1 MVWQNDGMKK
11 LILSGILIS
20 LCSVLFAQKRPSRES
35 MRRLVAED
43 LEFSVKQYK
52 SLMRILPAGKMPK
65 TYDAKADTL
74 ATSDSD
80 WWCSG
85 FYPGT
90 LWYLYEYSSDAAI
103 KREAETRMAIIK
115 HEATDSSNHDLG
127 FKIFCSFGNAYRV
140 TGRQEYKQTVLTA
153 AKSLA
158 SRYHPSI
165 RSIQSWDSSAMYRC
179 PVIIDNL
186 MNLELLEW
194 TSKNGGAKQFGD
206 IAVNHANTTLKN
218 HFRPDY
224 SSFHLVDYDLSTGKV
239 MRRIT
244 RQGAADSSAWS
255 RGQAWGLYGYTMMY
269 RFTKNTRYLSQ
280 AAHIAKFILDH
291 PRLPS
296 DKIPY
301 WDFDAPGIPNTY
313 RDASA
318 AAVMASAFLELGKYT
333 KGQSRIP
340 YIATA
345 EKIIQVLSSPA
356 YLAKLGTNGG
366 FLLKHSVGA
375 LPFKSEVDVP
385 LTYADYYF
393 VEALIRY
400 KNWYLKE
407 PGKI

>member
-1 MVWQNDGMKK
+1 MKK
-11 LILSGILIS
+11 IILSGILIS
-20 LCSVLFAQKRPSRES
+20 FCAVLFAQKRTPVES
-35 MRRLVAED
+35 MRKLVTGD
-43 LEFSVKQYK
+43 LVFSVKQYK
-52 SLMRILPAGKMPK
+52 SLMNILPTGKMPK
-65 TYDAKADTL
+65 TYDAATNKL
-74 ATSDSD
+74 VTSDAD

-90 LWYLYEYSSDAAI
+90 LWYLYEYSADTVL
-103 KREAETRMAIIK
+103 KREAEQRMAIIK
-115 HEATDSSNHDLG
+115 QEAFNSGNHDLG
-127 FKIFCSFGNAYRV
+127 FKIFCSFGNAYRL
-140 TGRQEYKQTVLTA
+140 TGQEEYKQLVQTA

-158 SRYHPSI
+158 TRYRPSI
-165 RSIQSWDSSAMYRC
+165 KSIQSWDSSAMYKC

-194 TSKNGGAKQFGD
+194 SSKNGGDKQFDD

-224 SSFHLVDYDLSTGKV
+224 SSYHLIDYDLSTGKA
-239 MRRIT
+239 MRKIT

-269 RFTKNTRYLSQ
+269 RFTNDSRYLVQ
-280 AAHIAKFILDH
+280 AKYIARFILTH
-291 PRLPS
+291 PRLPA
-296 DKIPY
+296 DMIPY

-318 AAVMASAFLELGKYT
+318 AAVMASAFLELSRYT
-333 KGQSRIP
+333 GGQSKTL
-340 YIATA
+340 YIVAA
-345 EKIIQVLSSPA
+345 EKIIRTLSSPL
-356 YLAKLGTNGG
+356 YRAKPGTNGG

-375 LPFKSEVDVP
+375 IPFNAEVDVP

-400 KNWYLKE
+400 KKWYL
-407 PGKI
+407 

>member
-1 MVWQNDGMKK
+1 MVWENDGMKK
-11 LILSGILIS
+11 LILTGILIS
-20 LCSVLFAQKRPSRES
+20 LCSVLFAQKRPSQEL
-35 MRRLVAED
+35 MQRLVNKD
-43 LEFSVKQYK
+43 LKFSVQQYK
-52 SLMRILPAGKMPK
+52 SLMRILPSGKMPK
-65 TYDAKADTL
+65 TYDAVADTL
-74 ATSDSD
+74 VTSDSD

-103 KREAETRMAIIK
+103 KREAENRMEIIK
-115 HEATDSSNHDLG
+115 QAASDSGNHDLG
-127 FKIFCSFGNAYRV
+127 FKIFCSFGNAYHI
-140 TGRQEYKQTVLTA
+140 TGQPEYKQTVLTA

-158 SRYHPSI
+158 SRYRPSI
-165 RSIQSWDSSAMYRC
+165 KSIQSWDSSAMYRC

-194 TSKNGGAKQFGD
+194 SSKNGGGIGFGE
-206 IAVNHANTTLKN
+206 IAVNHANTTMKN

-224 SSFHLVDYDLSTGKV
+224 SSYHLIDYNLSTGKV
-239 MRRIT
+239 MRKIT

-280 AAHIAKFILDH
+280 AKHIAKFILYH
-291 PRLPS
+291 PHLPA

-333 KGQSRIP
+333 KGQSRIE

-345 EKIIQVLSSPA
+345 EKIIQVLSSPV

-400 KNWYLKE
+400 KNWYLKGA
-407 PGKI
+407 GKI

>member
-1 MVWQNDGMKK
+1 M
-11 LILSGILIS
+11 
-20 LCSVLFAQKRPSRES
+20 LFAQKRPSQEL
-35 MRRLVAED
+35 MQRLVNKD
-43 LEFSVKQYK
+43 LKFSVQQYK
-52 SLMRILPAGKMPK
+52 SLMRILPSGKMPK
-65 TYDAKADTL
+65 TYDAVADTL
-74 ATSDSD
+74 VTSDSD

-103 KREAETRMAIIK
+103 KREAENRMEIIK
-115 HEATDSSNHDLG
+115 QAASDSGNHDLG
-127 FKIFCSFGNAYRV
+127 FKIFCSFGNAYHI
-140 TGRQEYKQTVLTA
+140 TGQPEYKQTVLTA

-158 SRYHPSI
+158 SRYRPSI
-165 RSIQSWDSSAMYRC
+165 KSIQSWDSSAMYRC

-194 TSKNGGAKQFGD
+194 SSKNGGGIGFGE
-206 IAVNHANTTLKN
+206 IAVNHANTTMKN

-224 SSFHLVDYDLSTGKV
+224 SSYHLIDYNLSTGKV
-239 MRRIT
+239 MRKIT

-280 AAHIAKFILDH
+280 AKHIAKFILYH
-291 PRLPS
+291 PHLPA

-333 KGQSRIP
+333 KGQSRIE

-345 EKIIQVLSSPA
+345 EKIIQVLSSPV

-400 KNWYLKE
+400 KNWYLKGA
-407 PGKI
+407 GKI

>member
-1 MVWQNDGMKK
+1 MRK
-11 LILSGILIS
+11 LVTGD
-20 LCSVLFAQKRPSRES
+20 
-35 MRRLVAED
+35 LV
-43 LEFSVKQYK
+43 FSVKQYK
-52 SLMRILPAGKMPK
+52 SLMNILPTGKMPK
-65 TYDAKADTL
+65 TYDAATNKL
-74 ATSDSD
+74 VTSDAD

-90 LWYLYEYSSDAAI
+90 LWYLYEYSADTVL
-103 KREAETRMAIIK
+103 KREAEQRMAIIK
-115 HEATDSSNHDLG
+115 QEAFNSGNHDLG
-127 FKIFCSFGNAYRV
+127 FKIFCSFGNAYRL
-140 TGRQEYKQTVLTA
+140 TGQEEYKQLVQTA

-158 SRYHPSI
+158 TRYRPSI
-165 RSIQSWDSSAMYRC
+165 KSIQSWDSSAMYKC

-194 TSKNGGAKQFGD
+194 SSKNGGDKQFDD

-224 SSFHLVDYDLSTGKV
+224 SSYHLIDYDLSTGKA
-239 MRRIT
+239 MRKIT

-269 RFTKNTRYLSQ
+269 RFTNDSRYLVQ
-280 AAHIAKFILDH
+280 AKYIARFILTH
-291 PRLPS
+291 PRLPA
-296 DKIPY
+296 DMIPY

-318 AAVMASAFLELGKYT
+318 AAVMASAFLELSRYT
-333 KGQSRIP
+333 GGQSKTL
-340 YIATA
+340 YIVAA
-345 EKIIQVLSSPA
+345 EKIIRTLSSPL
-356 YLAKLGTNGG
+356 YRAKPGTNGG

-375 LPFKSEVDVP
+375 IPFNAEVDVP

-400 KNWYLKE
+400 KKWYL
-407 PGKI
+407 

>member
-1 MVWQNDGMKK
+1 MRKI
-11 LILSGILIS
+11 ILSGILLS
-20 LCSVLFAQKRPSRES
+20 LCSVLFAQKRPSREL
-35 MRRLVAED
+35 MRKLVTED
-43 LEFSVKQYK
+43 LVFSVQQYK
-52 SLMRILPAGKMPK
+52 SLMHILPAGKMPK
-65 TYDAKADTL
+65 TYDTATDKL
-74 ATSDSD
+74 LTSDAD

-90 LWYLYEYSSDAAI
+90 LWYLYEYSADTVI
-103 KREAETRMAIIK
+103 KGEAERRMAIIK
-115 HEATDSSNHDLG
+115 EEALNSGNHDLG
-127 FKIFCSFGNAYRV
+127 FKIYCSFGNAYRV
-140 TGRQEYKQTVLTA
+140 TGQQEYKESILIA

-158 SRYHPSI
+158 TRYRPSI
-165 RSIQSWDSSAMYRC
+165 KSIQSWDSSAMYKC

-194 TSKNGGAKQFGD
+194 SSKNGGSKQFGE
-206 IAVNHANTTLKN
+206 IAMNHANTTLKN

-224 SSFHLVDYDLSTGKV
+224 SSFHLIDYKLSTGQV
-239 MRRIT
+239 MRKIT

-269 RFTKNTRYLSQ
+269 RFTKNKRYLLQ
-280 AAHIAKFILDH
+280 AQHIAHFILTH

-296 DKIPY
+296 DMIPY

-318 AAVMASAFLELGKYT
+318 AAIMASAFLELARYT
-333 KGQSRIP
+333 RGHNKIL
-340 YIATA
+340 YIAAA
-345 EKIIQVLSSPA
+345 EKMIQTLSSSF
-356 YLAKLGTNGG
+356 YRAKLGTNGG

-375 LPFKSEVDVP
+375 LPFNAEVDMP

-400 KNWYLKE
+400 KKWYL
-407 PGKI
+407 

>member
-1 MVWQNDGMKK
+1 MKK
-11 LILSGILIS
+11 LILFGISIS
-20 LCSVLFAQKRPSRES
+20 ICSLLFAQKRPSRES
-35 MRRLVAED
+35 MRKLVTED
-43 LEFSVKQYK
+43 LEFSVQQYK
-52 SLMRILPAGKMPK
+52 SLMHILPPGKMPK
-65 TYDAKADTL
+65 TYDAATDKL
-74 ATSDSD
+74 ITSDSE

-90 LWYLYEYSSDAAI
+90 LWYLYEYSSDTVL
-103 KREAETRMAIIK
+103 KREAEKRMAIIK
-115 HEATDSSNHDLG
+115 GEAFNADNHDLG
-127 FKIFCSFGNAYRV
+127 FKIFCSFGNAYRI
-140 TGRQEYKQTVLTA
+140 TGQQKYKETILIA

-158 SRYHPSI
+158 FRYRPAI
-165 RSIQSWDSSAMYRC
+165 KSIQSWDSSAMYKC

-194 TSKNGGAKQFGD
+194 SSKNGGDKQFD
-206 IAVNHANTTLKN
+206 NIAVNHANTTLKN

-224 SSFHLVDYDLSTGKV
+224 SSFHLIDYDLSTGKV

-269 RFTKNTRYLSQ
+269 RFTKNKQYLSQ
-280 AAHIAKFILDH
+280 AKHIAKFILNH
-291 PRLPS
+291 PRLPA

-318 AAVMASAFLELGKYT
+318 AAVLASAFLELGRYT
-333 KGQSRIP
+333 NGRSQVL

-345 EKIIQVLSSPA
+345 EKILQTLSSPL

-366 FLLKHSVGA
+366 FLLNHSVGA

-400 KNWYLKE
+400 KNWYLKGI
-407 PGKI
+407 GKL

>member
-20 LCSVLFAQKRPSRES
+20 LSSVLFAQKRPSRES
-35 MRRLVAED
+35 MRRLVSED

-52 SLMRILPAGKMPK
+52 SLMRILPPGKMPR
-65 TYDAKADTL
+65 TYEAATDSL
-74 ATSDSD
+74 VTSDPD

-90 LWYLYEYSSDAAI
+90 LWYLYEYSSDTI
-103 KREAETRMAIIK
+103 LKREAEKRMAIIK
-115 HEATDSSNHDLG
+115 QEASDSGNHDLG
-127 FKIFCSFGNAYRV
+127 FKIFCSFGNAYRI
-140 TGRQEYKQTVLTA
+140 TRQQKYKETVLTA

-158 SRYHPSI
+158 MRYRPSI
-165 RSIQSWDSSAMYRC
+165 KSIQSWDSSAMYRC

-194 TSKNGGAKQFGD
+194 SSKNGGNKQFGD
-206 IAVNHANTTLKN
+206 FAVNHANTTLKI

-224 SSFHLVDYDLSTGKV
+224 SSYHLIDYDLSTGKV

-269 RFTKNTRYLSQ
+269 RFTKNKKYLLQ
-280 AAHIAKFILDH
+280 AKHIAKFILTH
-291 PRLPS
+291 PRLPA

-301 WDFDAPGIPNTY
+301 WDFDAPGIPDTY

-318 AAVMASAFLELGKYT
+318 AAVMASAFLELGRYT
-333 KGQSRIP
+333 KGQSQIQ
-340 YIATA
+340 YIAAA
-345 EKIIQVLSSPA
+345 EKIIQALSSPA
-356 YLAKLGTNGG
+356 YLAKPGTNGG

-400 KNWYLKE
+400 KNWYLKGT
-407 PGKI
+407 GKV

>member
-1 MVWQNDGMKK
+1 MRKLVND
-11 LILSGILIS
+11 
-20 LCSVLFAQKRPSRES
+20 
-35 MRRLVAED
+35 D
-43 LEFSVKQYK
+43 LKFSVKQYK
-52 SLMRILPAGKMPK
+52 TLMRILPTGKMPK
-65 TYDAKADTL
+65 TYDAAADTL
-74 ATSDSD
+74 VTSDSD

-90 LWYLYEYSSDAAI
+90 LWYLYEYSSDTAI
-103 KREAETRMAIIK
+103 KLEAEKRMEIIK
-115 HEATDSSNHDLG
+115 QAATDSSNHDLG
-127 FKIFCSFGNAYRV
+127 FKIFCSFGNAYRI
-140 TGRQEYKQTVLTA
+140 TGQPEYKQTVLTA

-158 SRYHPSI
+158 SRYRPSI
-165 RSIQSWDSSAMYRC
+165 KSIQSWDSSAMYRC

-194 TSKNGGAKQFGD
+194 SSKNGGAAHFGD
-206 IAVNHANTTLKN
+206 IAVNHANTALKN

-224 SSFHLVDYDLSTGKV
+224 SSFHLVDYNLSTGKV

-280 AAHIAKFILDH
+280 ATHIAKFILDH
-291 PRLPS
+291 PHLPA

-318 AAVMASAFLELGKYT
+318 AAVMASAFLELGRYT
-333 KGQSRIP
+333 KGQSRIR

-345 EKIIQVLSSPA
+345 EKIIQVLSSPV

-400 KNWYLKE
+400 KNWYLKGT
-407 PGKI
+407 GKI

>member
-1 MVWQNDGMKK
+1 MRK
-11 LILSGILIS
+11 L
-20 LCSVLFAQKRPSRES
+20 VTA
-35 MRRLVAED
+35 D
-43 LEFSVKQYK
+43 LEFSVQQYK
-52 SLMRILPAGKMPK
+52 SLIHILPPGEMLK
-65 TYDAKADTL
+65 TYDAATGKL
-74 ATSDSD
+74 ITSDSE

-90 LWYLYEYSSDAAI
+90 LWYLYEYSGDTAL
-103 KREAETRMAIIK
+103 KREAEKRMTIIK
-115 HEATDSSNHDLG
+115 GEAFNSGNHDLG
-127 FKIFCSFGNAYRV
+127 FKIFCSFGNAYRI
-140 TGRQEYKQTVLTA
+140 TKQQQYKETILTA

-158 SRYHPSI
+158 SRYRPTI
-165 RSIQSWDSSAMYRC
+165 KSIQSWDSSAMYKC

-194 TSKNGGAKQFGD
+194 SSKNGGESRLGE
-206 IAVNHANTTLKN
+206 IAVNHANTTMKN
-218 HFRPDY
+218 HFRPDF
-224 SSFHLVDYDLSTGKV
+224 SSYHLIDYDLSTGKV
-239 MRRIT
+239 MRKIT

-269 RFTKNTRYLSQ
+269 RFTKNRRYLSQ
-280 AAHIAKFILDH
+280 AKHIAKFILNH
-291 PRLPS
+291 PHLPA

-318 AAVMASAFLELGKYT
+318 AAVMASAFLELGRYT
-333 KGQSRIP
+333 KGQLRIQ

-345 EKIIQVLSSPA
+345 EKIIQTLSSPL

-375 LPFKSEVDVP
+375 LPFRSEVDVP

-400 KNWYLKE
+400 KNWYLK
-407 PGKI
+407 GTRKV